1 MTVIVRTGNT
11 NTLVVNRDR
20 AINTVVRRATPVR
33 SVDARTVNTVEDRS
47 DTTQIGTTGVQGPRG
62 ERGRDAH
69 MQGPPGK
76 DGQIRFT
83 GNGPPPAVIVGAE
96 PGDTYMDLLTGN
108 VYKLT

>member
-47 DTTQIGTTGVQGPRG
+47 DTTQVGTTGVQGP
-62 ERGRDAH
+62 A
-69 MQGPPGK
+69 GPMGPEG
-76 DGQIRFT
+76 DGGVSNF
-83 GNGPPPAVIVGAE
+83 
-96 PGDTYMDLLTGN
+96 DTNLALL
-108 VYKLT
+108 YSISKL